1 MSRTQQPETGRQ
13 PAERPNG
20 RDLFREGACQVHA
33 SHEKFVSDIGGSF
46 RTDMLG
52 LGMLIAGKLDAGK
65 PEGLSFGLLSGSQLP
80 SREAHIP

>member
-52 LGMLIAGKLDAGK
+52 LGMLFVGNL
-65 PEGLSFGLLSGSQLP
+65 EGLSFGLLSGSQLP

>member
-13 PAERPNG
+13 PTERPNG

-46 RTDMLG
+46 RTDML
-52 LGMLIAGKLDAGK
+52 IAGKLYAGK

>member
-1 MSRTQQPETGRQ
+1 M
-13 PAERPNG
+13 
-20 RDLFREGACQVHA
+20 
-33 SHEKFVSDIGGSF
+33 SDIGGSF

>member
-52 LGMLIAGKLDAGK
+52 LGMLIAGK
-65 PEGLSFGLLSGSQLP
+65 PEGSSFGLLSGSQLP